1 MLRSIPT
8 DQSTFSI
15 GRLLVV
21 LLIGAWMLVVILPSV
36 SRLWAPLGTFGYA
49 VDSDGGV
56 TSVSA
61 GLPADRAGLRAGDE
75 FDLKVVAFELRRY
88 AVGPLTRAPLAGT
101 SIALPVRTTA
111 STADRV
117 VTMTAVAESLSPA
130 DKFSIVMRSLGALVF
145 ILVGAGLVLLR
156 TSSMTWGFYLYTI
169 GINPGS
175 DSVVNALLPAGA
187 YIVNWSLENACIAAG
202 YVGFLAFALRFPREE
217 IVGWRAQISQI
228 TPLLYVLLIG
238 TGVATAVVPFVF
250 GVPSANLFRIFVV
263 AGSLVFAVGFA
274 ALLTTYFH
282 VLGLDRQRI
291 KWVILGFGIGL
302 PGFVL
307 AFLFDVSSS
316 IQVPYWFIGLLLC
329 LNLLVPITIAYAVIH
344 HHVIDVTFV
353 ISRAVVYT
361 VLTGLLVAAFGLVDF
376 EIGQRLSS
384 AGLAVAIQVAIS
396 IAFAFWLNAIHTRM
410 NEFVDSVLFKR
421 RHLAEKQLARIARA
435 LPHAQTSDGV
445 DRMLVDEPVAALDLT
460 SAALFRTE
468 ENGRAV
474 LACHHGWPE
483 TGLATLDADDS
494 LLLQLTADQSPL
506 DLREVRWHR
515 DDLPVA
521 TARPLL
527 ALPVTVRRRLAA
539 FVLYSGHRG
548 GEALDPTEQ
557 RSIGSLAIGAAA
569 AYDHLEAE
577 FLRRRVAEL
586 EAALAQLQQI
596 NRAT

>member
-156 TSSMTWGFYLYTI
+156 TSPMTWGFYLYTI